1 VSLDHGASLCLD
13 DTRGKKS
20 AMDQHERIEVSEGV
34 KDLDRTL
41 AREAAVF
48 AVVVLVILVAL
59 LFVR

>member
-1 VSLDHGASLCLD
+1 
-13 DTRGKKS
+13 
-20 AMDQHERIEVSEGV
+20 MDQHERIEVSEGV

-41 AREAAVF
+41 AREATVF